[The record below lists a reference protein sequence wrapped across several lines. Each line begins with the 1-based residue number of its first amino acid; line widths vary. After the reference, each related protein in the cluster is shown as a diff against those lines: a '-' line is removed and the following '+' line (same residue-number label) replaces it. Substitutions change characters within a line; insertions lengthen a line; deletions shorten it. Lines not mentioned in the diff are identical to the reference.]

1 MKHDSTETERQ
12 RSNSAAPSTRHSY
25 SFLLRTSRKL
35 GSAATKSS
43 FMQDVRQFMKQPITY
58 DLPARWWGTGVAL
71 LRGDDS
77 RQQRQQ
83 QESEQQRAN
92 GATLNKQKDLREIV
106 SQSHEVLMAANT
118 VFPLT
123 LFPDTVV
130 VDRTKVTVTRRDF
143 FWSSDVMS
151 IRIEDVLNVSAGVGP
166 FFGSLTI
173 ASRVMSTTDHFQ
185 INHFWRND
193 AIRLKHIIQGYVIA
207 QHNNLDTA
215 HLSKQE
221 LIDTLMELG
230 SDSNK

>member
-1 MKHDSTETERQ
+1 MKHDSAESERE
-12 RSNSAAPSTRHSY
+12 RSNSAAPPSRHGY

-35 GSAATKSS
+35 GGAATKSS
-43 FMQDVRQFMKQPITY
+43 FMQDVWQFMKQPITY
-58 DLPARWWGTGVAL
+58 DLPAKWWGSGIAL

-77 RQQRQQ
+77 RQSH
-83 QESEQQRAN
+83 QELEQQGDSN
-92 GATLNKQKDLREIV
+92 GVTLNKQKDLREIV
-106 SQSHEVLMAANT
+106 AQSHEVLMSANT

-185 INHFWRND
+185 ISHFWRND

-215 HLSKQE
+215 HLTKQE

-230 SDSNK
+230 SDSNR